1 MIFWISSKK
10 DVFCTNK
17 MPSILF
23 NKFLRVCIS
32 LNCYRKHFSQNETI
46 WVTKLPLEGLL
57 IIQMVIQEYN

>member
-1 MIFWISSKK
+1 MMFWISSKK

-46 WVTKLPLEGLL
+46 
-57 IIQMVIQEYN
+57 